1 MTTGK
6 LANIK
11 VAAIMTDG
19 FEQIEFVS
27 PRNVLENEGA
37 TVEIL
42 APKDAQ
48 ESGKVQGWNHM
59 NPGDKF
65 DVDKAIE
72 EADPEDYDAVLL
84 PGGVINA
91 DKLRVNEAVKD
102 FLRHIN
108 DQNKPIFVICHGA
121 WSMISAGIVRGRRMT
136 SYHTIK
142 DDLKNAGAI
151 WIDEPVVED
160 DNIISSRS
168 PSDLVHF
175 NAAIVEKSA
184 SIAAEQMAQM
194 GSASETQ

>member
-42 APKDAQ
+42 APKDTQ

-175 NAAIVEKSA
+175 NAAIVEKLA

-194 GSASETQ
+194 GSASEIQ